1 MSATTTTNSTANA
14 NTTISTNIST
24 NTTIS
29 TNATNNTN
37 TNLAVLVSGRGS
49 NLQSMIDNIENS
61 NIEHASIGVVIS
73 DVADAYALKRAKKHG
88 IDAVFIDPTA
98 FGSKIEYEHELIKI
112 LDSYDTDLI
121 ILAGYMRIVGKDVI
135 SAYKNRILNI
145 HPTLLPSFAGL
156 HSHKQTLDYGV
167 KVSGCTVHF
176 VDEGMDTGPI
186 IMQSCVPVLE
196 NDTEDTLSERILEQE
211 HKIYPQAVKLF
222 IEGKLK
228 VEGRIVRVSK

>member
-1 MSATTTTNSTANA
+1 MSTTTTTNSTANA
-14 NTTISTNIST
+14 NTTISTN
-24 NTTIS
+24 
-29 TNATNNTN
+29 AN

-49 NLQSMIDNIENS
+49 NLQAMIDNIENG
-61 NIEHASIGVVIS
+61 NIEHANISVVIS
-73 DVADAYALKRAKKHG
+73 DVADAYALERAKKHG

-98 FGSKIEYEHELIKI
+98 FGTKIEYEQELIKI
-112 LDSYDTDLI
+112 LNRYDADLI

-135 SAYKNRILNI
+135 STYKNRILNI

-186 IMQSCVPVLE
+186 ILQSCVPVLG
-196 NDTEDTLSERILEQE
+196 NDTEDSLSERILEQE

>member
-1 MSATTTTNSTANA
+1 MSNTNTST
-14 NTTISTNIST
+14 T
-24 NTTIS
+24 NTTVANS
-29 TNATNNTN
+29 ATVTNI
-37 TNLAVLVSGRGS
+37 AVLVSGRGS
-49 NLQSMIDNIENS
+49 NLQAMIDNIENG
-61 NIEHASIGVVIS
+61 NIKNGYISVVIS
-73 DVADAYALKRAKKHG
+73 DVADAYALERAKKHG
-88 IDAVFIDPTA
+88 IDAIFIDPKSFANKT
-98 FGSKIEYEHELIKI
+98 EYEQELVKI
-112 LDSYDTDLI
+112 LDSYDTDLV

-145 HPTLLPSFAGL
+145 HPTLLPSFTGL
-156 HSHKQTLDYGV
+156 HSHRQTLDYGV

-186 IMQSCVPVLE
+186 ILQSCVPVLE